1 MVPGNDPQAWPNLS
15 YEHQLLKGD
24 CACIAGLDEAGRGA
38 WAGPVVA
45 AALVLPL
52 KNSDLAKHLKGVRDS
67 KKMTPSQREAWSESI
82 YQLAVSIGIGQTT
95 SRELDGMGMIAAT
108 RLAMKRALTDLDM
121 IPDHLLIDYVTLPS
135 IHLPQTVLKFGD
147 SISLSI
153 AAASVIAKV
162 TRDSIMVA
170 MDETYPGYGFAA
182 HKGYGTPQHQ
192 VTLKTLGPCPQHRRS
207 FSPVAALSFAHSPPA
222 DRQN

>member
-1 MVPGNDPQAWPNLS
+1 
-15 YEHQLLKGD
+15 
-24 CACIAGLDEAGRGA
+24 
-38 WAGPVVA
+38 
-45 AALVLPL
+45 
-52 KNSDLAKHLKGVRDS
+52 
-67 KKMTPSQREAWSESI
+67 
-82 YQLAVSIGIGQTT
+82 
-95 SRELDGMGMIAAT
+95 
-108 RLAMKRALTDLDM
+108 
-121 IPDHLLIDYVTLPS
+121 
-135 IHLPQTVLKFGD
+135 VLKFGD